1 MKSKVTFNRSGSGS
15 VSGKVVIPA
24 AFLEILKITKDERD
38 IEITLEGNKIII
50 EKGVTNIKK
59 ELEVNLTEMGYA
71 VGERIRNEKDWFI
84 EEFTKLTNGVKDAQK
99 AKELAVK
106 VATIA
111 MEPVPRLFIKDTSVI
126 YENWDLVLS
135 YFGGVYIAIVK

>member
-24 AFLEILKITKDERD
+24 AFLEILKITKEERD

-50 EKGVTNIKK
+50 EKGISNMKK
-59 ELEVNLTEMGYA
+59 ELEDNLADLGYV
-71 VGERIRNEKDWFI
+71 VGERIREEKDWFI
-84 EEFTKLTNGVKDAQK
+84 EEFTKLTSGDKDGQK

-106 VATIA
+106 AATIA
-111 MEPVPRLFIKDTSVI
+111 IQPIPRLFIKDVSVI
-126 YENWDLVLS
+126 RENWDLVLS
-135 YFGGVYIAIVK
+135 YFGGVYTAIVK